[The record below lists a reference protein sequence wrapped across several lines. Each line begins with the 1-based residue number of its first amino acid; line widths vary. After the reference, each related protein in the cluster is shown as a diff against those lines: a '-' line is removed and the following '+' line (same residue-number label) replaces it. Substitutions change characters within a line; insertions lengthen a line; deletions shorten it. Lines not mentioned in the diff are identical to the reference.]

1 MNCNCKFNPVSD
13 IRKTD
18 QRGFVDLAKSV
29 ASGLVPSNL
38 ESNVGQFNN
47 IERFE
52 DIGQKPKDIFDVY
65 RSMAALD
72 AQTSK
77 AKNIKNVKSS
87 SETTSEKT
95 E

>member
-1 MNCNCKFNPVSD
+1 MLCDCKYNSVTD
-13 IRKTD
+13 VQKTD
-18 QRGFVDLAKSV
+18 QRGFVDLSKSV
-29 ASGLVPSNL
+29 SSGLVPSNL

-52 DIGQKPKDIFDVY
+52 DIGQKPRDIFDVY

-72 AQTSK
+72 AQASK
-77 AKNIKNVKSS
+77 NKNVKSTS
-87 SETTSEKT
+87 SATSEKT